1 MERKL
6 PQPLDPWWK
15 VFYHEEVPETTAPKL
30 TGSDRKV
37 LAALKATAWI
47 TNNALQAGHGWTL
60 TGAQRRKLNA
70 AGLVTSRK
78 VGRQFE
84 HTLTAKEAP
93 VSKPTDLASR
103 ITDTVTSL
111 LAERNRARTNP
122 AAYLSLVA
130 LRAAL
135 ADVDQWVLDAAL
147 KALFRT
153 RRVGLIPED
162 NRKALTA
169 EHHAAAIEIG
179 GEDKHLIRIK
189 DED

>member
-1 MERKL
+1 ML
-6 PQPLDPWWK
+6 GCDT
-15 VFYHEEVPETTAPKL
+15 EEVPETTAPKL

-37 LAALKATAWI
+37 LAALKATGWI

-84 HTLTAKEAP
+84 HVLTTKDAP
-93 VSKPTDLASR
+93 VDLASR

-111 LAERNRARTNP
+111 LAERNRTRTNP

-135 ADVDQWVLDAAL
+135 ADVNRSELDAAL
-147 KALFRT
+147 KAQFRT

>member
-1 MERKL
+1 M
-6 PQPLDPWWK
+6 PAT
-15 VFYHEEVPETTAPKL
+15 TTAAKL

-47 TNNALQAGHGWTL
+47 TNNALKARHGWTL
-60 TGAQRRKLNA
+60 TGAQRCKLNA

-84 HTLTAKEAP
+84 HILAVEEAP

-111 LAERNRARTNP
+111 LAERNRNRVNP
-122 AAYLSLVA
+122 ASYLSLVA

-135 ADVDQWVLDAAL
+135 ADVDRWMQDAAL
-147 KALFRT
+147 MALFRA